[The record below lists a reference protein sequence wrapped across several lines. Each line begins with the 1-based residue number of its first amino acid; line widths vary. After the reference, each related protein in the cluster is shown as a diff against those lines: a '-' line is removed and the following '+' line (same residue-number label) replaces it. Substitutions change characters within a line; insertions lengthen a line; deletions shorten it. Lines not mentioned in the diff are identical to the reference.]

1 MLLDL
6 ILKRRSVR
14 KYLSRPISKEDLLKC
29 IEAARLAPSAQNAQP
44 WRFIIVDQ
52 PELKDKICQRAFS
65 GVYAANKFA
74 ITAPVLIV
82 VVSEKENFLRTVT
95 KYFRGTNY
103 YLIDI
108 GIACEHLCLEAT
120 ELGIGS
126 CWIGWFNEKAVKETL
141 HIPQDKKIDIVI
153 SLGYFIE
160 DKLKKKSRKSLEEM
174 SSFNVYK

>member
-14 KYLSRPISKEDLLKC
+14 KYLSRPIPKQDLLKC

-65 GVYAANKFA
+65 GVYAINRFA
-74 ITAPVLIV
+74 INAPVLIV
-82 VVSEKENFLRTVT
+82 VVSEKERFLRTVT
-95 KYFRGTNY
+95 KYFRGTNF

-126 CWIGWFNEKAVKETL
+126 CWLGWFNEKAVKEIL
-141 HIPQDKKIDIVI
+141 QIPRDKKIDVI
-153 SLGYFIE
+153 MSLGYFIE